1 MTESDI
7 KKLIENNRKEMLEKK
22 SDESDISSDGTELE
36 NLEDSPSED

>member
-22 SDESDISSDGTELE
+22 SDESDISLDGTELE